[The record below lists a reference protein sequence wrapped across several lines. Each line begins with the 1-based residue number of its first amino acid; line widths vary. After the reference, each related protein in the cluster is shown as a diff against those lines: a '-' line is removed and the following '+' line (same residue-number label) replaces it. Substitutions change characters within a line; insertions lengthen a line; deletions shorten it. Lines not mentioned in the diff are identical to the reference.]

1 MAYHWPPKDPDE
13 TLDYSIDW
21 SRFLGS
27 ATITTATWYV
37 NNASGVKTLFS
48 TGLVV
53 NGLQNVFQT
62 ATSQVATIHL
72 GSGTLHE
79 EYTITC
85 SILDSTGSV
94 AERVVRLR
102 IREQ

>member
-1 MAYHWPPKDPDE
+1 MAYQWPNKDPDE
-13 TLDYSIDW
+13 VLDYSMDW

-37 NNASGVKTLFS
+37 NDASNVKTLFTS
-48 TGLVV
+48 GLVV
-53 NGLQNVFQT
+53 NGLQNISQT
-62 ATSQVATIHL
+62 ITSQVATIHL
-72 GSGTLHE
+72 GSGTANQ